1 MNFYECVFLIKPSLS
16 EEESASVVGKF
27 EKIVTDKNGTVKATQ
42 RLGKKKLAYEL
53 KKERKAEYVI
63 LYIELPNA
71 ADEVEIDRS
80 ARLDERVLK
89 VMVVKRKHLLIPP
102 PEGHSDSGPSQG
114 SLLTEEVA
122 ETEGEAS

>member
-1 MNFYECVFLIKPSLS
+1 MNFYECVLLLKPTLS
-16 EEESASVVGKF
+16 DEESASVVGKF
-27 EKIVTDKNGTVKATQ
+27 EKIVGDRNGTVHATQ

-71 ADEVEIDRS
+71 SDELELERN

-89 VMVVKRKHLLIPP
+89 SMILKRKKLLVPP
-102 PEGHSDSGPSQG
+102 TEGHAEHAAGAE
-114 SLLTEEVA
+114 SLS
-122 ETEGEAS
+122 EGAVQVEGAAI

>member
-1 MNFYECVFLIKPSLS
+1 MNFYECVMLLKSSLS

-27 EKIVTDKNGTVKATQ
+27 EKIIGDRKGTVHAIQ

-71 ADEVEIDRS
+71 SDELELERS

-89 VMVVKRKHLLIPP
+89 SMILKRKKLVIPP
-102 PEGHSDSGPSQG
+102 TEGHSEQGPAGEPSSEG
-114 SLLTEEVA
+114 VA
-122 ETEGEAS
+122 EVEGAAI

>member
-1 MNFYECVFLIKPSLS
+1 MNFYECVLLLKPTLS
-16 EEESASVVGKF
+16 DEESAAVVGKF
-27 EKIVTDKNGTVKATQ
+27 EKIVGDKNGTVHATQ

-71 ADEVEIDRS
+71 SDELERN

-89 VMVVKRKHLLIPP
+89 SMILKRKKLVVPP
-102 PEGHSDSGPSQG
+102 TEGH
-114 SLLTEEVA
+114 A
-122 ETEGEAS
+122 EHPAGAESTTEGAVSVEGAAI